1 MSGMLCLLMRPNFR
15 HQSKEL
21 RRLCNTKHSTCGSSN
36 SLVNLH
42 TLNRIAL
49 QKSSHKSW
57 YLRCT
62 LLHTSFLFFS
72 FAPSVSFGLCCCFF
86 FFSFLSSLFSFAP
99 LVLEFCLF
107 VVVPV
112 RSLKSVL
119 DFLFVLPI
127 IHSVLEFLFS
137 CSSDRSFIRSSDRSV
152 LSFGFR
158 FRSVRSFTQCW
169 TSVTF
174 FPFAPSV
181 LD

>member
-1 MSGMLCLLMRPNFR
+1 MLCLLMRPDFR

-36 SLVNLH
+36 CLANLH
-42 TLNRIAL
+42 ALNRIAL
-49 QKSSHKSW
+49 QKSTHKSW
-57 YLRCT
+57 YLCCT

-72 FAPSVSFGLCCCFF
+72 FAPSVSFWALLLLLLFLLL
-86 FFSFLSSLFSFAP
+86 FSFLFSLFSFAL
-99 LVLEFCLF
+99 LVLDFCLF

-119 DFLFVLPI
+119 GLLFVLPI

-137 CSSDRSFIRSSDRSV
+137 CSSDRSFIRSSDRSL

-158 FRSVRSFTQCW
+158 FRSARSFPQCW
-169 TSVTF
+169 TSVFT
-174 FPFAPSV
+174 PSM